1 MPGPTSGLPSGLTL
15 AKSLVAAGS
24 VALLTTGCLSSASTG
39 GAAAGSAT
47 GAGKSSVEIMYGFGQ
62 EQEVAFRKDL
72 TTFATANGFTV
83 KFVKAGSWDTEI
95 RTRVAG
101 GSPPDVGLFPQPGL
115 LCDLAAQKKVLA
127 YDDATVATDKE
138 TLVPG
143 FVGAGTCADGKVY
156 GLPSAV
162 SVKSLLWYDQPA
174 FAAAGYTA
182 PKTLDEL
189 TALTDKIRTSGKVP
203 WCIAAES
210 GAATGWPITD
220 WIEDLVLRFAGPDNY
235 DKWVKGEL
243 KFDSPE
249 IKPAFEYFQKIAF
262 TQGNVLGGP
271 KGIVSTNFQTGGNA
285 LFKQPPGCYLFK
297 QATFIAGKGGFPDA
311 VLSKLDTEVGV
322 AAFPAKE
329 AGNNPVLTGGDL
341 AAAFNNDANT
351 IKLRNFIASKEN
363 GLEVGKAGYF
373 SPHKTFDV
381 ALYPSK
387 TLQTIAKDV
396 LYASTAARFDGSDL
410 MPAKVGAG
418 TFWTEP
424 VKWISGQE
432 DLDAALKNIDAS
444 FPKTGS

>member
-1 MPGPTSGLPSGLTL
+1 MRGRTLT
-15 AKSLVAAGS
+15 KVVAVAGS
-24 VALLTTGCLSSASTG
+24 VTVLTTGCLGSGGSSSG
-39 GAAAGSAT
+39 GNAT
-47 GAGKSSVEIMYGFGQ
+47 GTASGPGKSSVEVMYGFGQ
-62 EQEVAFRKDL
+62 QQEAAFKQDL
-72 TTFATANGFTV
+72 NKFAASNGFTI
-83 KFVKAGSWDTEI
+83 KFTKAASWDTEI
-95 RTRVAG
+95 RSRVAG
-101 GSPPDVGLFPQPGL
+101 GSAPDVGLFPQPGVM
-115 LCDLAAQKKVLA
+115 CDLAKQKKVLA
-127 YDDATVATDKE
+127 FDDATVATDTA

-162 SVKSLLWYDQPA
+162 SVKSLLFYDQAA
-174 FAAAGYTA
+174 FKAAGYTV
-182 PKTLDEL
+182 PETLDDL
-189 TALTDKIRTSGKVP
+189 LALTDKIRGEGKVP

-210 GAATGWPITD
+210 AAATGWPITD

-262 TQGNVLGGP
+262 TKGNVLGGT
-271 KGIVSTNFQTGGNA
+271 KAIVSTNFQTGGNP

-297 QATFIAGKGGFPDA
+297 QATFMAAKGGFPDEVIA
-311 VLSKLDTEVGV
+311 NMDTKLGV

-329 AGNNPVLTGGDL
+329 KGNNPVLSGGDL

-351 IKLRNFIASKEN
+351 LKLRNFIASKDN
-363 GLEVGKAGYF
+363 GTEVAKAGYL

-381 ALYPSK
+381 SLYPNK
-387 TLQTIAKDV
+387 TTQTIAKDV

-418 TFWTEP
+418 TFWTQP
-424 VKWISGQE
+424 VAWIAGQKS
-432 DLDAALKNIDAS
+432 LDEALKAIDDS